1 MFIVIEMQTNNGAT
15 TVVTPIKTFTDI
27 NEAYEEYY
35 RILMYAAVSKLE
47 VHTAMILTETGK
59 VVASEHFAHET
70 KAETEVTEE

>member
-47 VHTAMILTETGK
+47 VHTAMILTETGD
-59 VVASEHFAHET
+59 VVRVEHFAHG
-70 KAETEVTEE
+70 TEVAEE

>member
-1 MFIVIEMQTNNGAT
+1 MYIVIELQTNNGAT

-35 RILMYAAVSKLE
+35 RTLMYAAVSNVE
-47 VHTAMILTETGK
+47 VHTAIILTETGR

-70 KAETEVTEE
+70 KAEVEVAEE